1 MGSVMS
7 VTFTDI
13 VDNVQQLSVPE
24 QKELHDLLEKYLI
37 EARREEIFRN
47 YEESINEEL
56 ESSSDIE
63 RLKELIDA

>member
-1 MGSVMS
+1 MS

>member
-1 MGSVMS
+1 MS

-13 VDNVQQLSVPE
+13 VDNVQQLSVTE